1 MFLGAILWPN
11 IEYVHYGCHI
21 IDTEEIGFR
30 DSKFY
35 NLAKEDKNKFIKEL
49 DRDECKIL
57 YKNYMKIEKNIIR
70 DYKIDILR
78 RNCV

>member
-35 NLAKEDKNKFIKEL
+35 NLTKEDKNKFIKE
-49 DRDECKIL
+49 
-57 YKNYMKIEKNIIR
+57 
-70 DYKIDILR
+70 
-78 RNCV
+78 